1 MINLIYSFISYMP
14 IIQIPVLFDVSGT
27 MQIYGEDTQGQDFIE
42 SHMQFTLD
50 MTTDANYS
58 LNYKDFT
65 SAILIGDADSSNNIF
80 FANEASGMHAVDLL
94 CNKIALAITK
104 GNLIHYPAAGD
115 HSDTGIP
122 MGGRPLVA
130 KDGIV
135 KVDGDPLPP
144 IVTGLEDNSAN
155 NIYSLKYHGTV
166 SPYDGA
172 QHLGPC
178 ILRTCATHLVGHPLA
193 QGLFVNEDNIQV
205 QLETNTTNQFGSNFY
220 YNSIA
225 EQLSKVFGGGLTTTN
240 QKLNPGLVDREIQG
254 GGSTTVTTLV
264 IANTNTKKKVKV
276 TFSGTWLSGDTITQ
290 TITSATDPNNKITHV
305 ITLTENKTDVQLASN
320 FPSSTAHFTNTYS
333 ATSDYYEIEAVANN
347 DDFTYTFSH
356 TRIEGQNL
364 GVLKS
369 QGRANNAFQSI
380 YEQLVQIPNRAL
392 LTIDAKDLSGAD
404 ILKTTCCEMPFVAGD
419 FIIFYLRPKLQ
430 LSYEAVDATADS
442 IQGFL
447 ATGDPSGIVH
457 DISGLVVN
465 SAVVGANIGASI
477 PGKINAGNKSENEKF
492 CWMGSTVSDSL
503 TLETTNDTSPNV
515 FDAHVW
521 KIKIKL

>member
-1 MINLIYSFISYMP
+1 MP

-50 MTTDANYS
+50 MTTDANYP
-58 LNYKDFT
+58 LNYQDFT
-65 SAILIGDADSSNNIF
+65 NAILIGDADSSNNIF
-80 FANEASGMHAVDLL
+80 FANEAAGTHAIDFL

-104 GNLIHYPAAGD
+104 GNLLHYPAAGD
-115 HSDTGIP
+115 HSTAGIP

-130 KDGIV
+130 KDGTV
-135 KVDGDPLPP
+135 KVDADPLPA

-155 NIYSLKYHGTV
+155 NIYSLKYQGTV
-166 SPYDGA
+166 SPVDGP
-172 QHLGPC
+172 QPLGPC

-205 QLETNTTNQFGSNFY
+205 QLETNTANQFGTNFY

-225 EQLSKVFGGGLTTTN
+225 EQLSKVFGGGLTTAS
-240 QKLNPGLVDREIQG
+240 QRLNPGLVDRVIQG
-254 GGSTTVTTLV
+254 GGNTTTTTLV
-264 IANTNTKKKVKV
+264 IANTNTKKKIKV
-276 TFSGTWLSGDTITQ
+276 TFSGTWLAGDTITQ
-290 TITSATDPNNKITHV
+290 TITSAIDPNNKIIHA
-305 ITLTENKTDVQLASN
+305 ITLTENKTDVQIASE
-320 FPSSTAHFTNTYS
+320 FPASTAHFTTNWS
-333 ATSDYYEIEAVANN
+333 VSSDYYEIEAVANN
-347 DDFTYTFSH
+347 DDFTYVFEH
-356 TRIEGQNL
+356 TRTEGQNL
-364 GVLKS
+364 GILKS
-369 QGRANNAFQSI
+369 EGRSNNALQSI

-419 FIIFYLRPKLQ
+419 FIIFYLRPKLH

-457 DISGLVVN
+457 DISGLTVN
-465 SAVVGANIGASI
+465 SAVIGANIGASI
-477 PGKINAGNKSENEKF
+477 PGKVNAGNKTESEKF
-492 CWMGSTVSDSL
+492 CWMGSTNADSL
-503 TLETTNDTSPNV
+503 TLETTNDKSPNV

>member
-1 MINLIYSFISYMP
+1 MP

-42 SHMQFTLD
+42 SHLQFTLD
-50 MTTDANYS
+50 MTTDPNYR
-58 LNYKDFT
+58 LNFQDFKD
-65 SAILIGDADSSNNIF
+65 AILIGDADSSNNIF
-80 FANEASGMHAVDLL
+80 FANESTGTHAVDLL

-115 HSDTGIP
+115 HSDVGIP

-130 KDGIV
+130 KDGNV
-135 KVDGDPLPP
+135 KVDADPLPT

-166 SPYDGA
+166 SPFDGP
-172 QHLGPC
+172 QPLGPC
-178 ILRTCATHLVGHPLA
+178 ILRTAATHLVGHPLA

-205 QLETNTTNQFGSNFY
+205 QLETNNGNQFGNNFY
-220 YNSIA
+220 FNSIS
-225 EQLSKVFGGGLTTTN
+225 EQISKVFGGGLTTAN
-240 QKLNPGLVDREIQG
+240 QRLNPGLVNRVIQG
-254 GGSTTVTTLV
+254 NGTTTVTTLQ
-264 IANTNTKKKVKV
+264 IANTGTKKRVKI
-276 TFSGTWLSGDTITQ
+276 TFSGTWTDGDTIEQTLTSSLNASN
-290 TITSATDPNNKITHV
+290 TITHTV
-305 ITLTENKTDVQLASN
+305 VLTENKTDAQIAAL
-320 FPSSTAHFTNTYS
+320 FPAGPWYNTYYNIGN
-333 ATSDYYEIEAVANN
+333 DYFEIEAGNNN

-356 TRIEGQNL
+356 TRTEGQNL
-364 GVLKS
+364 GILKS
-369 QGRANNAFQSI
+369 EGRANNALQSI

-404 ILKTTCCEMPFVAGD
+404 ILKTTCCEMPFVEGD
-419 FIIFYLRPKLQ
+419 FIIFFLRPKLH
-430 LSYEAVDATADS
+430 LSYEAVDATAES

-465 SAVVGANIGASI
+465 SAVIGANIGESL
-477 PGKINAGNKSENEKF
+477 PGKVNAGNKSESEKF
-492 CWMGSTVSDSL
+492 CWMGSPVSDSL
-503 TLETTNDTSPNV
+503 TIETTNDTRRSV

>member
-1 MINLIYSFISYMP
+1 MP

-42 SHMQFTLD
+42 SHLQFTLD
-50 MTTDANYS
+50 MTTDPNYR
-58 LNYKDFT
+58 LNFQDFKD
-65 SAILIGDADSSNNIF
+65 AILIGDADSSNNIF
-80 FANEASGMHAVDLL
+80 FANESTGTHAVDLL
-94 CNKIALAITK
+94 CNKIALAITR

-115 HSDTGIP
+115 HSNVGIP

-130 KDGIV
+130 KDGNV
-135 KVDGDPLPP
+135 KVDADPLPT

-166 SPYDGA
+166 SPFDGP
-172 QHLGPC
+172 QPLGPC
-178 ILRTCATHLVGHPLA
+178 ILRTAATHLVGHPLA

-205 QLETNTTNQFGSNFY
+205 QLETNNGNQFGNNFY
-220 YNSIA
+220 FNSIS
-225 EQLSKVFGGGLTTTN
+225 EQISKVFGGGLTTAN
-240 QKLNPGLVDREIQG
+240 QRLNPGLVNRVIQG
-254 GGSTTVTTLV
+254 NGTTTVTTLQ
-264 IANTNTKKKVKV
+264 IANTGTKKRVKI
-276 TFSGTWLSGDTITQ
+276 TFSGTWTAGDTIEQTLTSSLNASN
-290 TITSATDPNNKITHV
+290 TITHTV
-305 ITLTENKTDVQLASN
+305 VLTENKTDAQIAAL
-320 FPSSTAHFTNTYS
+320 FPAGPWYNTYYNIS
-333 ATSDYYEIEAVANN
+333 NDYFEIEAGSNN

-356 TRIEGQNL
+356 TKTEGQNL

-369 QGRANNAFQSI
+369 EGRANNALQSI

-404 ILKTTCCEMPFVAGD
+404 ILKTTCCEMPFVEGD
-419 FIIFYLRPKLQ
+419 FIIFFLRPKLH
-430 LSYEAVDATADS
+430 LSYEAVDATAES

-465 SAVVGANIGASI
+465 SAVIGANIGESL
-477 PGKINAGNKSENEKF
+477 PGKVNAGNKSESEKF
-492 CWMGSTVSDSL
+492 CWMGSPAADSL
-503 TLETTNDTSPNV
+503 TIETTNDTRRSV

>member
-1 MINLIYSFISYMP
+1 MP

-50 MTTDANYS
+50 MTTDPNYR
-58 LNYKDFT
+58 LNFQDFKD
-65 SAILIGDADSSNNIF
+65 AILIGDADSSNNIF
-80 FANEASGMHAVDLL
+80 FANESTGTHAVDLL

-115 HSDTGIP
+115 HSDVGIP

-130 KDGIV
+130 KDGNV
-135 KVDGDPLPP
+135 KVDADPLPT

-166 SPYDGA
+166 SPFDGP
-172 QHLGPC
+172 QPLGPC
-178 ILRTCATHLVGHPLA
+178 ILRTAATHLVGHPLA

-205 QLETNTTNQFGSNFY
+205 QLETNNGNQFGSNFY
-220 YNSIA
+220 FNSIS
-225 EQLSKVFGGGLTTTN
+225 EQISKVFGGGLTTAN
-240 QKLNPGLVDREIQG
+240 QRLNPGLVNRVIQG
-254 GGSTTVTTLV
+254 SGTTTVTTLQ
-264 IANTNTKKKVKV
+264 IANANTKKRVKI
-276 TFSGTWLSGDTITQ
+276 TFSGTWLAGDTVEQTLTSSLNAAN
-290 TITSATDPNNKITHV
+290 TITHTV
-305 ITLTENKTDVQLASN
+305 VLTENKTDAEMTHL
-320 FPSSTAHFTNTYS
+320 FPAGPWYNTYHFFDNR
-333 ATSDYYEIEAVANN
+333 DYFEIEAGSNN

-356 TRIEGQNL
+356 TKTEAQNL
-364 GVLKS
+364 GILKS
-369 QGRANNAFQSI
+369 TGRANNALQSI

-392 LTIDAKDLSGAD
+392 QTIDAKDLSGAD
-404 ILKTTCCEMPFVAGD
+404 ILKTTCAEIPFVSGD
-419 FIIFYLRPKLQ
+419 FIIFFLRPKLH

-465 SAVVGANIGASI
+465 SAVIGANIGESL
-477 PGKINAGNKSENEKF
+477 PGKVNAGNKSESEKF
-492 CWMGSTVSDSL
+492 CWMGSPAADSL
-503 TLETTNDTSPNV
+503 TIETTNDTRRSV

>member
-1 MINLIYSFISYMP
+1 MP

-42 SHMQFTLD
+42 SHLQFTLD
-50 MTTDANYS
+50 MTTDSNYPLS
-58 LNYKDFT
+58 YQDFT
-65 SAILIGDADSSNNIF
+65 NAILIGDADSSNNIF
-80 FANEASGMHAVDLL
+80 FANEAAGTHAIDFL

-104 GNLIHYPAAGD
+104 GNLLHYPAAGD
-115 HSDTGIP
+115 HSTAGIP

-130 KDGIV
+130 KDGTV
-135 KVDGDPLPP
+135 KVDADPLPT

-155 NIYSLKYHGTV
+155 NIYSLKYQGTV
-166 SPYDGA
+166 SPVDGP
-172 QHLGPC
+172 QPLGPC

-205 QLETNTTNQFGSNFY
+205 QLETNTANQFGTNFY

-225 EQLSKVFGGGLTTTN
+225 EQLSKVFGGGLTPAS
-240 QKLNPGLVDREIQG
+240 QQLNPGLVDRVIQG
-254 GGSTTVTTLV
+254 GGNTTTTTLV
-264 IANTNTKKKVKV
+264 IANTNTKKKIKV
-276 TFSGTWLSGDTITQ
+276 TFSGTWLAGDTITQ
-290 TITSATDPNNKITHV
+290 TITSAIDPNNKITHT
-305 ITLTENKTDVQLASN
+305 ITITENKTDVQIASE
-320 FPSSTAHFTNTYS
+320 FPASTAHFTTNWS
-333 ATSDYYEIEAVANN
+333 VASDYYEIEAVANN

-356 TRIEGQNL
+356 SRTEGQNL
-364 GVLKS
+364 GILKS
-369 QGRANNAFQSI
+369 EGRSNNALQSI

-419 FIIFYLRPKLQ
+419 FIIFYLRPKLH
-430 LSYEAVDATADS
+430 LSYEAVDATAES

-457 DISGLVVN
+457 DISGLTVS
-465 SAVVGANIGASI
+465 SAVIGANIGASI
-477 PGKINAGNKSENEKF
+477 PGKVNAGNKTESEKF
-492 CWMGSTVSDSL
+492 CWMGSSNADSL
-503 TLETTNDTSPNV
+503 TLETTNDKSPNV

>member
-1 MINLIYSFISYMP
+1 MP

-42 SHMQFTLD
+42 SHLQFTLD
-50 MTTDANYS
+50 MTTHPT
-58 LNYKDFT
+58 YKLDFQDFKN
-65 SAILIGDADSSNNIF
+65 AILIGDADSSNNIF
-80 FANEASGMHAVDLL
+80 FANESSGTHAMDLL

-115 HSDTGIP
+115 HTDVGIP

-130 KDGIV
+130 KDGQV
-135 KVDGDPLPP
+135 KVDADPLPP

-155 NIYSLKYHGTV
+155 NIYSLKYHGTI
-166 SPYDGA
+166 SPVDGP
-172 QHLGPC
+172 QPLGPC

-205 QLETNTTNQFGSNFY
+205 QLETNTANQFGNNFY

-225 EQLSKVFGGGLTTTN
+225 EQLSKVFGGGLTTTS
-240 QKLNPGLVDREIQG
+240 QQLNPGLVDRVVQG
-254 GGSTTVTTLV
+254 GGNTTTTTLV
-264 IANTNTKKKVKV
+264 MANTNTKKKIKV
-276 TFSGTWLSGDTITQ
+276 TFSGSWLAGDTISQ
-290 TITSATDPNNKITHV
+290 TITSAIDPNNKITHTFT
-305 ITLTENKTDVQLASN
+305 ITENKTDVQIASE
-320 FPSSTAHFTNTYS
+320 FPSSTAHFTTS
-333 ATSDYYEIEAVANN
+333 WSVSSDYYEIEAVANN

-356 TRIEGQNL
+356 TKTEGQNL
-364 GVLKS
+364 GILKS
-369 QGRANNAFQSI
+369 EGRSNNALQSI

-419 FIIFYLRPKLQ
+419 FIIFYLRPKLH

-457 DISGLVVN
+457 DISGLTVN
-465 SAVVGANIGASI
+465 SAVIGANIGASI
-477 PGKINAGNKSENEKF
+477 PGKVNAGNKSESEKF
-492 CWMGSTVSDSL
+492 CWMGSSNADSL
-503 TLETTNDTSPNV
+503 TLETTNDKSPNV
-515 FDAHVW
+515 FDAHIW

>member
-1 MINLIYSFISYMP
+1 MP
-14 IIQIPVLFDVSGT
+14 IIQIPVLFDVSGS

-42 SHMQFTLD
+42 SHLQFTLD
-50 MTTDANYS
+50 MTAHANYP
-58 LNYKDFT
+58 LNYQDFT
-65 SAILIGDADSSNNIF
+65 NALLIGDADSSNNIF
-80 FANEASGMHAVDLL
+80 FANEYSGTHAIDLL
-94 CNKIALAITK
+94 CNKISLAITK

-115 HSDTGIP
+115 HSTAGIA

-155 NIYSLKYHGTV
+155 NIYALKYQGTV
-166 SPYDGA
+166 APFDGP
-172 QHLGPC
+172 QNLGPC

-193 QGLFVNEDNIQV
+193 QGLFVNEDNIQT
-205 QLETNTTNQFGSNFY
+205 QIETNNGTQFGSNFY
-220 YNSIA
+220 FNSIA
-225 EQLSKVFGGGLTTTN
+225 EQISKVFGGGLTTAN
-240 QKLNPGLVDREIQG
+240 QRLNPGLVNRTIQG
-254 GGSTTVTTLV
+254 GGNTTDTTLQ

-290 TITSATDPNNKITHV
+290 TVTSALDSNNVQTHTV
-305 ITLTENKTDVQLASN
+305 TLTANKTDVQIAADFIPSGTYFTSSYTASN
-320 FPSSTAHFTNTYS
+320 
-333 ATSDYYEIEAVANN
+333 DYYEIEAVANN

-364 GVLKS
+364 GILKS
-369 QGRANNAFQSI
+369 EGRANNALQSI
-380 YEQLVQIPNRAL
+380 FEQLVQIPNRAL
-392 LTIDAKDLSGAD
+392 LTIDAQDLSGAD

-419 FIIFYLRPKLQ
+419 YIIFYLRPKLH

-447 ATGDPSGIVH
+447 STGDPSGIVI
-457 DISGLVVN
+457 DISGLTVN
-465 SAVVGANIGASI
+465 SATVGANIGASI
-477 PGKINAGNKSENEKF
+477 PGKSSAGNQSETEKF
-492 CWMGSTVSDSL
+492 CWMGSTVADSL
-503 TLETTNDTSPNV
+503 TLETTNDPSPNV

>member
-1 MINLIYSFISYMP
+1 MP

-42 SHMQFTLD
+42 SHLQFTLD
-50 MTTDANYS
+50 MTTHPT
-58 LNYKDFT
+58 YKLDFQDFKN
-65 SAILIGDADSSNNIF
+65 AILIGDADSSNNIF
-80 FANEASGMHAVDLL
+80 FANESAGTHAIDFL

-104 GNLIHYPAAGD
+104 GDLIHYPAAGD
-115 HSDTGIP
+115 HSDVGIP

-130 KDGIV
+130 KDGQV
-135 KVDGDPLPP
+135 KVDADPLPP

-166 SPYDGA
+166 SPVDGP
-172 QHLGPC
+172 QPLGPC

-205 QLETNTTNQFGSNFY
+205 QLETNTANQFGNNFY

-240 QKLNPGLVDREIQG
+240 QQLNPGLVDRVIQG
-254 GGSTTVTTLV
+254 GGNTTTTTLT
-264 IANTNTKKKVKV
+264 IANTNTKKKIKV
-276 TFSGTWLSGDTITQ
+276 TFSGNWLAGDTISQ
-290 TITSATDPNNKITHV
+290 TITSAIDPNNKITHTFT
-305 ITLTENKTDVQLASN
+305 ITENKTDVQIASE
-320 FPSSTAHFTNTYS
+320 FPSSTAHFTTS
-333 ATSDYYEIEAVANN
+333 WSVSSDYYEIEAVANN
-347 DDFTYTFSH
+347 DDFTYVFEH
-356 TRIEGQNL
+356 TRTEGQNL
-364 GVLKS
+364 GILKNE
-369 QGRANNAFQSI
+369 GRSNNALQSI

-419 FIIFYLRPKLQ
+419 FIIFYLRPKLH

-457 DISGLVVN
+457 DISGLTVN
-465 SAVVGANIGASI
+465 SAVIGANIGASL
-477 PGKINAGNKSENEKF
+477 PGKVNVGNKSESEKF
-492 CWMGSTVSDSL
+492 CWMGSSNADSL
-503 TLETTNDTSPNV
+503 TLETTNDKSPNV
-515 FDAHVW
+515 FDAHIW

>member
-1 MINLIYSFISYMP
+1 MP

-42 SHMQFTLD
+42 SHLQFTLD
-50 MTTDANYS
+50 MTTDPNYR
-58 LNYKDFT
+58 LNFQDFKD
-65 SAILIGDADSSNNIF
+65 AILIGDADSSNNIF
-80 FANEASGMHAVDLL
+80 FANESTGTHAVDLL

-115 HSDTGIP
+115 HSDVGIP

-130 KDGIV
+130 KDGNV
-135 KVDGDPLPP
+135 KVDADPLPT

-166 SPYDGA
+166 SPFDGP
-172 QHLGPC
+172 QPLGPC
-178 ILRTCATHLVGHPLA
+178 ILRTAATHLVGHPLA

-205 QLETNTTNQFGSNFY
+205 QLETNNGNQFGSNFY
-220 YNSIA
+220 FNSIS
-225 EQLSKVFGGGLTTTN
+225 EQISKVFGGGLTTAN
-240 QKLNPGLVDREIQG
+240 QRLNPGLVNRVIAG
-254 GGSTTVTTLV
+254 NGTTTVTTLQ
-264 IANTNTKKKVKV
+264 IANTGTKKRVKI
-276 TFSGTWLSGDTITQ
+276 TFSGTWTVGDTIEQTLTSSLNASN
-290 TITSATDPNNKITHV
+290 TITHTV
-305 ITLTENKTDVQLASN
+305 VLTENKTDAQIAAL
-320 FPSSTAHFTNTYS
+320 FPAGPWYNTYYNIGN
-333 ATSDYYEIEAVANN
+333 DYFEIEAGSNN

-356 TRIEGQNL
+356 TRTEGQNL
-364 GVLKS
+364 GILKS
-369 QGRANNAFQSI
+369 EGRANNALQSI

-404 ILKTTCCEMPFVAGD
+404 ILKTTCCEMPFVEGD
-419 FIIFYLRPKLQ
+419 FIIFFLRPKLH
-430 LSYEAVDATADS
+430 LSYEAVDATAES

-465 SAVVGANIGASI
+465 SAVIGANIGESL
-477 PGKINAGNKSENEKF
+477 PGKVNAGNKSESEKF
-492 CWMGSTVSDSL
+492 CWMGSPVSDSL
-503 TLETTNDTSPNV
+503 TIETTNDTRRSV

>member
-1 MINLIYSFISYMP
+1 MP

-42 SHMQFTLD
+42 SHLQFTLD
-50 MTTDANYS
+50 MTTHPT
-58 LNYKDFT
+58 YKLDFQDFKD
-65 SAILIGDADSSNNIF
+65 AILIGDEDSSNNIF
-80 FANEASGMHAVDLL
+80 FANESSGTHAVDLL

-115 HSDTGIP
+115 HSDVGIP

-130 KDGIV
+130 KDGTV
-135 KVDGDPLPP
+135 KVDADPLPP

-166 SPYDGA
+166 SPVDGP
-172 QHLGPC
+172 QPLGPC

-205 QLETNTTNQFGSNFY
+205 QLETNTANQFGNNFY

-225 EQLSKVFGGGLTTTN
+225 EQLSKVFGGGLTPSN
-240 QKLNPGLVDREIQG
+240 QKLNPGLVNRVIQG
-254 GGSTTVTTLV
+254 GGSTTVTTLQM
-264 IANTNTKKKVKV
+264 ATSSTVKRMKI
-276 TFSGTWLSGDTITQ
+276 TFSGTWSAGDTIVQTLTSSLNPSN
-290 TITSATDPNNKITHV
+290 TITHTIQ
-305 ITLTENKTDVQLASN
+305 LTQDKTDAQIAADFPFGPFYNYSYIFGSSN
-320 FPSSTAHFTNTYS
+320 
-333 ATSDYYEIEAVANN
+333 DYYEISSTNVN
-347 DDFTYTFSH
+347 DDLIYTFSH
-356 TRIEGQNL
+356 TRSEGQNL
-364 GVLKS
+364 GILKS
-369 QGRANNAFQSI
+369 TGRANNALQSI

-392 LTIDAKDLSGAD
+392 QTIDAKDLSGAD
-404 ILKTTCCEMPFVAGD
+404 ILKTTCAEIPFVSGD
-419 FIIFYLRPKLQ
+419 FIIFFLRPKLH

-457 DISGLVVN
+457 DISGLTVN
-465 SAVVGANIGASI
+465 SAVIGANIGASL
-477 PGKINAGNKSENEKF
+477 PGKVNAGNKSESEKF
-492 CWMGSTVSDSL
+492 CWMGSTNADSL
-503 TLETTNDTSPNV
+503 TLETTNDKSPNV

>member
-1 MINLIYSFISYMP
+1 MP

-42 SHMQFTLD
+42 SHMQFSLD
-50 MTTDANYS
+50 MTTDANYP
-58 LNYKDFT
+58 LNYQDFT
-65 SAILIGDADSSNNIF
+65 NAILIGDADSSNNIF
-80 FANEASGMHAVDLL
+80 FSNEATGAHAIDLL
-94 CNKIALAITK
+94 CNKISLAITK

-115 HSDTGIP
+115 HSTAGLS

-130 KDGIV
+130 KDGLV

-155 NIYSLKYHGTV
+155 NIYSLKYQGTV
-166 SPYDGA
+166 APYDGP
-172 QHLGPC
+172 QKLGPC
-178 ILRTCATHLVGHPLA
+178 ILRTAATHLVGHPLA

-205 QLETNTTNQFGSNFY
+205 QLETNNGNQFGTNFY
-220 YNSIA
+220 FNSIA
-225 EQLSKVFGGGLTTTN
+225 EQISKVFGGGLTAAS
-240 QKLNPGLVDREIQG
+240 QQLNPGLVNREIQG

-264 IANTNTKKKVKV
+264 IANTNTKKKIKV
-276 TFSGTWLSGDTITQ
+276 TFSGTWLAGDTIIQ
-290 TITSATDPNNKITHV
+290 TITSALDPNNKITHT
-305 ITLTENKTDVQLASN
+305 ITLTENKTDSQIAAD
-320 FPSSTAHFTNTYS
+320 FPATTAHFTTSYS

-347 DDFTYTFSH
+347 DDFSYTFSH
-356 TRIEGQNL
+356 TRMEGQNL
-364 GVLKS
+364 GILKS
-369 QGRANNAFQSI
+369 EGRANNALQSI

-392 LTIDAKDLSGAD
+392 LTIDAQDLSGAD
-404 ILKTTCCEMPFVAGD
+404 ILKTTCCVMPFVAD
-419 FIIFYLRPKLQ
+419 DYLILYIRPKLH

-447 ATGDPSGIVH
+447 STGDPSGIVH

-465 SAVVGANIGASI
+465 SAVIGSNIGESL
-477 PGKINAGNKSENEKF
+477 PGKVNAGNQSESEKF
-492 CWMGSTVSDSL
+492 CWMGSPNADSL
-503 TLETTNDTSPNV
+503 TLETTNDIRPSV